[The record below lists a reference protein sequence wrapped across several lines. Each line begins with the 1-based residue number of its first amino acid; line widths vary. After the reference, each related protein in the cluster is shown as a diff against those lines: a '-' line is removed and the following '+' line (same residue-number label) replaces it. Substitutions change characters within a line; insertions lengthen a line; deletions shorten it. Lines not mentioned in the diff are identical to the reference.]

1 MTRRLY
7 TLNSAITYYTDVG
20 PVEERIGLILSLM
33 DVAQSS
39 FFACSVHFSMSRH
52 LPSNGVEMS
61 YACFLACASFFLFV
75 PSPQATAF
83 LAFIT
88 TPTHLSCCFL
98 FLWRLGRPKLHNSFL
113 MAFALFLFLLC
124 RLQRATCSFLCL
136 PSSRCSP
143 CFSGDSKS
151 QLYSILCL
159 CSSSHSVFFSATPL
173 QLPIFCVYQHHA
185 LFFFFS
191 FGRFSRCCCVCSL
204 NFIFIRSS
212 SPVATYFKVTWQ
224 VEEWRKQVQERQ
236 TTNRK
241 AGPLKQK

>member
-7 TLNSAITYYTDVG
+7 TLNSTLTYYTGVG

-33 DVAQSS
+33 DVSQSS
-39 FFACSVHFSMSRH
+39 FFACLVHFSMSRN
-52 LPSNGVEMS
+52 LPINGVEMS

-185 LFFFFS
+185 LF
-191 FGRFSRCCCVCSL
+191 
-204 NFIFIRSS
+204 SS
-212 SPVATYFKVTWQ
+212 SPLAVSPVVVASVLLILSLYAPPAPLPHISKLHGKLKNG
-224 VEEWRKQVQERQ
+224 ESKSRNGKQPTERQ
-236 TTNRK
+236 V
-241 AGPLKQK
+241 P